1 MAREKLKLAVALTA
15 LGIAPALPAQDRGT
29 AGDFDYYVL
38 ALSWQPNW
46 CAREGRAREA
56 EICETDGGAL
66 PGWLLHG
73 LWPQY
78 EDGYPVDCPTTAR
91 NPSRADTRAMAPLYG
106 SSGLAWHQWNKHG
119 RCTGLSA
126 DDYYALS
133 QRAFDLVD
141 MPDVLD
147 ALDRSVTL
155 PATLIEEAFLAEN
168 PGWEPD
174 MLTITCRDG
183 YIAEARLCL
192 TRDLEPRP
200 CGDDVVRDCRM
211 TSARFEPRQ

>member
-1 MAREKLKLAVALTA
+1 MAGEKLKTLALVLT
-15 LGIAPALPAQDRGT
+15 LGAPAAAQDQGT

-46 CAREGRAREA
+46 CAREGFARGAEA
-56 EICETDGGAL
+56 CTEDGAL

-78 EDGYPVDCPTTAR
+78 EEGYPVDCPTPER
-91 NPSRADTRAMAPLYG
+91 NPSRAVTSSMTGLYG
-106 SSGLAWHQWNKHG
+106 SSGSAWHQWNKHG

-126 DDYYALS
+126 EDYYALS
-133 QRAFDLVD
+133 QLAFDRVD

-147 ALDRSVTL
+147 ALDRTVTL

-168 PGWEPD
+168 DGWEPD

-183 YIAEARLCL
+183 YVAEARLCL
-192 TRDLEPRP
+192 TRELEPRI
-200 CGDDVVRDCRM
+200 CGADVVRDCQM
-211 TSARFEPRQ
+211 GSARFEPRK